1 MTGTQLPEQAIAALN
16 LGRKIEAIKIVR
28 ESTGLGLKEAKN
40 LVDAYVTT
48 QPRLQGKLAATTT
61 VTIRGCVLFLL
72 GLLAALATVIH
83 LWTRKG

>member
-28 ESTGLGLKEAKN
+28 ESSGLGLKDAKG
-40 LVDAYVTT
+40 LVDAYVAT
-48 QPRLQGKLAATTT
+48 QPHLQDKLAATTT
-61 VTIRGCVLFLL
+61 VTIRGCVFFLL
-72 GLLAALATVIH
+72 GLLAALAAVIH